1 MATSLSQDGEVAFC
15 WRLRVTTEELAL
27 LVIELKQAVE
37 ELKGEVRRISA
48 PARHG
53 QTWLPVKSAVAE
65 LRTQGINSEWVLRDL
80 IRKDVILEG
89 RRNVGSEASPR
100 WEICIEIA
108 SAEIAR
114 YKSTTPD
121 VRRTVYS

>member
-1 MATSLSQDGEVAFC
+1 
-15 WRLRVTTEELAL
+15 VTTEELAL

-48 PARHG
+48 PTGNG
-53 QTWLPVKSAVAE
+53 QTWLPVKLAVAE

-121 VRRTVYS
+121 VRRAVYS